1 MLLQTVNS
9 PQMLLVIQTLHII
22 SAQCQIV
29 IIKIIFVEF
38 FLFLEQNRNVL
49 TPVSSVIGHTLMTSS
64 QSHV

>member
-22 SAQCQIV
+22 SVQCQIV

-64 QSHV
+64 QLHV